1 MSDLHFH
8 GIWRMDWGL
17 GNPNKTGAL
26 IAILMVGVW
35 ALSLWRR
42 GGFWGALAIFTGLG
56 ICLIHTMSRGALI
69 ALFAGLI
76 PIIVMAPRPWP
87 RSRLVGIGVSIWI
100 IIGASVF
107 LNAQERY
114 KQGIVQEDRSITNRF
129 QIWKSAP
136 RMMVD
141 ASEGWGIGHS
151 GEAYM
156 QWYQPLSSNEGY
168 RTLVNSHVTWL
179 VELSWPLRAAYLL
192 GWGAVL
198 LLCWPGGASRQLAVP
213 IGVWITFFVA
223 AAFSSVAESPW
234 LWIVPSVAMVAVL
247 AYRTRIGIWPDWK
260 LWLMPIG
267 GSLLICLAVFIAGSR
282 HPSNVQKRGDVL
294 FYGTGE
300 PKVWLLPDSKVLG
313 SHIGR
318 SFRREA
324 MKRPAGEVL
333 SIGVIQDPMKMPSL
347 QGKALLITGT
357 PATKDQLTKVM
368 GEASSVTLVNP
379 RFYPQ
384 EVGYDPARMK
394 AELVVGEFSES
405 PAIVAWKEKLPA
417 KVLPGVGDYLP
428 DCKAVLGN

>member
-1 MSDLHFH
+1 
-8 GIWRMDWGL
+8 
-17 GNPNKTGAL
+17 
-26 IAILMVGVW
+26 
-35 ALSLWRR
+35 
-42 GGFWGALAIFTGLG
+42 
-56 ICLIHTMSRGALI
+56 
-69 ALFAGLI
+69 
-76 PIIVMAPRPWP
+76 
-87 RSRLVGIGVSIWI
+87 
-100 IIGASVF
+100 
-107 LNAQERY
+107 
-114 KQGIVQEDRSITNRF
+114 
-129 QIWKSAP
+129 
-136 RMMVD
+136 MMVD

-394 AELVVGEFSES
+394 AQLVVGEFSES